1 VNGNNVL
8 ATGLFVEHYQKWDVV
23 WNGQNGRTIFFQN
36 EIGYDEPNQASFM
49 DGTTNGYA
57 AYKVSNNVTTHE
69 AWGLGSYVLFNADP
83 SIVVDHAFQAPN
95 TPNVKF
101 HNLTTISLAKGVILH
116 VINNVGGA
124 TPITVVPVTVTSY
137 P

>member
-1 VNGNNVL
+1 
-8 ATGLFVEHYQKWDVV
+8 
-23 WNGQNGRTIFFQN
+23 
-36 EIGYDEPNQASFM
+36 M

-57 AYKVSNNVTTHE
+57 AYKVSTNVTTHE

-95 TPNVKF
+95 VAGIKF
-101 HNLTTISLAKGVILH
+101 HNLTTISLGKGVILH
-116 VINNVGGA
+116 VINNIGGA